1 MMNVPVPDTFKALV
15 VRETP
20 EGFTRT
26 IEMKET
32 EQLPDHDVLIR
43 VRYSSLNYKDALS
56 AIGNRGVT
64 SRYPHTPGIDA
75 AGVVVKSSDNRF
87 KEGEPVIVTGYD
99 LGMDTSGGFGEYIRV
114 PADWIVPLPDGL
126 SLKESMILGT
136 AGFTA
141 TYSVLKIVDG
151 GISPG
156 NLPVVV
162 TGATGGVGTVGVTL
176 LAQLG
181 YDVAA
186 VTGKKD
192 RHDFLRELGAK
203 EVYSREKV
211 SDTSGKL
218 MLGSQWSAAVD
229 TVGGKILDTV
239 IRQTAHDGV
248 VTCCGNVL
256 GHELQTNI
264 YPFILRGVTLAG
276 TDSGN
281 CLMPQRLEIW
291 NKLASDWKLKSLE
304 NIYRQV
310 NLDQLN
316 NEIDLILNG
325 EQTGRVLVSLPD

>member
-1 MMNVPVPDTFKALV
+1 MNELVPDTFKALV

-32 EQLPDHDVLIR
+32 EQLPDYAVLIR

-75 AGVVVKSSDNRF
+75 AGVVVKSSDIRF
-87 KEGEPVIVTGYD
+87 KEGDPVIVTGYD
-99 LGMDTSGGFGEYIRV
+99 LGMDTSGGFGEYIRI

-141 TYSVLKIVDG
+141 AYSVLKIIDG
-151 GISPG
+151 GVSPG

-162 TGATGGVGTVGVTL
+162 TGATGGVGSVAVTL

-181 YDVAA
+181 YDVTA

-192 RHDFLRELGAK
+192 RYDFLRDLGAK

-239 IRQTAHDGV
+239 IRQTAHNGV
-248 VTCCGNVL
+248 VACCGNVL
-256 GHELQTNI
+256 GHKLQTNI

-281 CLMPQRLEIW
+281 CLMQQRLEIW
-291 NKLASDWKLKSLE
+291 NKLASEWKPKFLE
-304 NIYRQV
+304 DIYRQV
-310 NLDQLN
+310 NLGQLN
-316 NEIDLILNG
+316 NEIDLILKG